1 LGVYDFP
8 QKETT
13 LRVQNAV
20 FGMLMK
26 SKGFRQE
33 YYKRVKPG
41 MIEPYAKF
49 LAEM

>member
-1 LGVYDFP
+1 
-8 QKETT
+8 
-13 LRVQNAV
+13 
-20 FGMLMK
+20 MK

-41 MIEPYAKF
+41 MIEPHAKL